1 MGFLLITNALD
12 GFYPLVLKRAIDQVA
27 QKAQLNSIVGTA
39 ALFFAMMSGLACTR
53 YLWRYHFGRY
63 HTFAAE
69 DLRSRVFAHLTTMGP
84 NYFKKTSV
92 GELISLMVND
102 IQSFRNGIGSGV
114 LVFVDG
120 LIIIAITLPLMIWL
134 SPAWT
139 WKTLILL
146 PTVPFLIR
154 TITNRIYDTFATQ
167 QDRLAELSGTSQE
180 IVAGIRVIKSFAQE
194 RNRLHLYNEQSRIY
208 EQKCNET
215 ALWDS
220 MFHPVMEFG
229 VASGS
234 VILLFVCAPD
244 IFSGAAT
251 VGSLVAFHRYIQ
263 KMTWPMTA
271 LGYGWSQYQK
281 GMASLARILNL
292 LEQQT
297 DIPDQGLVPAPSF
310 TNLRVENLNYQF
322 ADAPSPVL
330 KNISFSIQAG
340 EFIGIVGPVGSGKT
354 TLLHLL
360 ARLYPANPGSI
371 LINETA
377 VEQIRSED
385 LRQILTLVPQEAFLF
400 SDTISQ
406 NMSYGL
412 PSVAP
417 LDKLSSAAQ
426 SVDILNEIE
435 SLPGTFQAELGER
448 GVNLS
453 GGQKQ
458 RLTIARA
465 LITDVPFLMLDDSL
479 SAIDT
484 QTEQLIKSSIR
495 DRQNQKKTLLVV
507 AHRISSV
514 ENADRIIVLNQGRIE
529 ALGTHRELLMTSNT
543 YRTMAQ
549 AQNYILPLPLPESL

>member
-1 MGFLLITNALD
+1 MMFLLVTNALD

-27 QKAQLNSIVGTA
+27 AKASTSDIVWTA
-39 ALFFAMMSGLACTR
+39 FLFFIMMSGLACTR
-53 YLWRYHFGRY
+53 YLWRFYFGRY

-69 DLRSRVFAHLTTMGP
+69 DLRTRIFTHLTQMGP
-84 NYFKKTSV
+84 NYFKKNSV

-120 LIIIAITLPLMIWL
+120 LIVISITLPMMIYL

-154 TITNRIYDTFATQ
+154 SITNRIYDTFAVQ
-167 QDRLAELSGTSQE
+167 QERLAELSGSSQE

-194 RNRLHLYNEQSRIY
+194 KNRLSIYNKQSRTY
-208 EQKCNET
+208 ELSCNKT

-220 MFHPVMEFG
+220 LFHPVMEFG

-244 IFSGAAT
+244 IFSGIAS

-281 GMASLARILNL
+281 GMASLARIFDL
-292 LEQQT
+292 LTQKT
-297 DIPDQGLVPAPSF
+297 DIPDLGKTLVSEF
-310 TNLRVENLNYQF
+310 QSLSVRHLSYQF
-322 ADAPSPVL
+322 ADAVQPVL
-330 KNISFSIQAG
+330 KNLSFEIKAG
-340 EFIGIVGPVGSGKT
+340 EFIGVVGPVGSGKT

-360 ARLYPANPGSI
+360 AKLYPASNGTVLLNGIPLEDIAASSLRK
-371 LINETA
+371 LIA
-377 VEQIRSED
+377 
-385 LRQILTLVPQEAFLF
+385 LVPQEAFLF
-400 SDTISQ
+400 SETIAT

-412 PSVAP
+412 QDLATPEI
-417 LDKLSSAAQ
+417 LSKWAGA
-426 SVDILNEIE
+426 VDIREEIE
-435 SLPGTFQAELGER
+435 SLPGTYSAELGER

-465 LITDVPFLMLDDSL
+465 LITQAPFVMLDDSL
-479 SAIDT
+479 SAVDT
-484 QTEQLIKSSIR
+484 RTEQLIKAAITGTQR
-495 DRQNQKKTLLVV
+495 GHNTLLIV
-507 AHRISSV
+507 AHRLSSI
-514 ENADRIIVLNQGRIE
+514 ENADRIIVLSEGQIE
-529 ALGTHRELLMTSNT
+529 AIGSHAELLRNSKT
-543 YRTMAQ
+543 YRAMANG
-549 AQNYILPLPLPESL
+549 QNYSLPPVLEGAP